1 MFGTEVARGFL
12 CRARKRAT
20 YEMSEVVLF
29 RNRIPSDEMIAKP
42 VKAGYLRSDHQHDPN
57 AVTTAIAH
65 MKRDLRKNGNTTK
78 AR

>member
-1 MFGTEVARGFL
+1 
-12 CRARKRAT
+12 
-20 YEMSEVVLF
+20 
-29 RNRIPSDEMIAKP
+29 MIAKP

-78 AR
+78 ER